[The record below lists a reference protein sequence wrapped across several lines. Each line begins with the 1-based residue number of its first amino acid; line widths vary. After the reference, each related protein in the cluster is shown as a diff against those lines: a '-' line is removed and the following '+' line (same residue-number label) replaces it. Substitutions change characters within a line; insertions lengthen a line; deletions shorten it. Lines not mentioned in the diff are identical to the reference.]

1 MSEARIPICI
11 TGFPGFPIKSRILV
25 KKKRDQ
31 LKIFRDSSKYFG
43 IVGRPL
49 SHTLSPL
56 LHSSWYEDL
65 SLDCGYLV
73 FPVETLEK
81 KELLSLSK
89 FGIKGLSVTI
99 PHKEIAFLLADNTDE
114 TSQAVKASNTLV
126 FENGSISAYNTDGI
140 GAIRSVQE
148 SFPESLKGKVLLI
161 GSGGSARGISFTLLK
176 DTGVTDLTIAA
187 RNPKT
192 SEELIGLLSKV
203 STAKIQS
210 KDLNEVQ
217 KNFSEYSLIIHTT
230 PLGMKGK
237 DPGPAIPESCFT
249 KGQVVFDIVYNP
261 LETPLVIGAKKKGA
275 KVLPGTEMLLY
286 QAVEQ
291 FRLFTGVS
299 LSPELIEKGRYRL
312 LKALGYSFSRIL

>member
-11 TGFPGFPIKSRILV
+11 TGFPGFRIKSRILV
-25 KKKRDQ
+25 KKKRNQ

-43 IVGRPL
+43 IVGQPL

-81 KELLSLSK
+81 KELLTLSK
-89 FGIKGLSVTI
+89 FGVRGLSVTI
-99 PHKEIAFLLADNTDE
+99 PHKEIAFQLADKTDE
-114 TSQAVKASNTLV
+114 TSQTVRASNTLV
-126 FENGSISAYNTDGI
+126 FENGSISAHNTDGI
-140 GAIRSVQE
+140 GAVRAIHE
-148 SFPESLKGKVLLI
+148 FFPESLKGKVLLI

-176 DTGVTDLTIAA
+176 EASVKDLTIAA
-187 RNPKT
+187 RNRVT
-192 SEELIGLLSKV
+192 SEELTGLLSKV
-203 STAKIQS
+203 SSAKIQS

-217 KNFSEYSLIIHTT
+217 RDFSEYSLIIHTT

-237 DPGPAIPESCFT
+237 DPGPAIPESCFRE
-249 KGQVVFDIVYNP
+249 GQVVFDIVYNP
-261 LETPLVIGAKKKGA
+261 LETTLVLGAKKMGA
-275 KVLPGTEMLLY
+275 KIVPGTEMLLY

-299 LSPELIEKGRYRL
+299 LSPELIQKGRSRL
-312 LKALGYSFSRIL
+312 LKALGYT

>member
-1 MSEARIPICI
+1 M
-11 TGFPGFPIKSRILV
+11 
-25 KKKRDQ
+25 
-31 LKIFRDSSKYFG
+31 KIFRDSSKYFG
-43 IVGRPL
+43 IVGQPL

-89 FGIKGLSVTI
+89 FGVRGLSVTI
-99 PHKEIAFLLADNTDE
+99 PHKETAFLLADKTDE
-114 TSQAVKASNTLV
+114 TSQAVRASNTLV
-126 FENGSISAYNTDGI
+126 FENGSISAHNTDGI
-140 GAIRSVQE
+140 GAVRAVRE

-176 DTGVTDLTIAA
+176 EAGVQDLSIAA
-187 RNPKT
+187 RNLKT

-203 STAKIQS
+203 SSAKIQS
-210 KDLNEVQ
+210 SDLKETQ

-237 DPGPAIPESCFT
+237 DPGPAIPESCFRE
-249 KGQVVFDIVYNP
+249 GQVVFDIVYNP
-261 LETPLVIGAKKKGA
+261 LETPLVLGAKKKGA
-275 KVLPGTEMLLY
+275 KVVPGTEMLLY

-291 FRLFTGVS
+291 FRLFTGES
-299 LSPELIEKGRYRL
+299 LSSDLIEKGRSRL
-312 LKALGYSFSRIL
+312 LKALGYA